1 MHRLIVPFILLG
13 LVLLSEYYIFQAVKT
28 AFQNNASWPKHFTNG
43 IYVLLSLIFYGIIV
57 ASFIAGRGGSQIF
70 GKVIFG
76 ISITM
81 FLGIFLLKIVM
92 AGILLSEDLFR
103 AGKWLTEK
111 AVNLSSSKEV
121 AFNYSRKKFISQ
133 LAIVAGAVPLIT
145 MLNGMAR
152 NAYRFKIYKAAIPVK
167 NLPKALS
174 QLKMVQIS
182 DLHTGSMMFPERLK
196 EAIEMIND
204 LKPDLV
210 FFTGDIVNS
219 IADEIEPFKNIL
231 ANLKAKH
238 GVFSVLGNH
247 DYGYYHRFS
256 KDKSENEKATANNL
270 QKLKNYQKEMGWQML
285 NNENKVIDIEGDKL
299 AIIGVENWSDKPYFP
314 SKGDLNAAYKG
325 CEDCAVKIL
334 LSHDPTHW
342 RKQVITN
349 FTDIDLTLSGH
360 THGFQ
365 FGVEIPWIKWSPAK
379 YAYKEWAGLY
389 TENNQHLYV
398 NRGIGHLG
406 YPGRIGIMPEIT
418 EIELVG

>member
-1 MHRLIVPFILLG
+1 MILPVILLC
-13 LVLLSEYYIFQAVKT
+13 LTLLSEYYIFQAVKT
-28 AFQNNASWPKHFTNG
+28 AFQNNVGWPKHLLN
-43 IYVLLSLIFYGIIV
+43 IVYVVLSLIFYGIIIT
-57 ASFIAGRGGSQIF
+57 SFVAGRGGSQIF

-76 ISITM
+76 MSITM

-92 AGILLSEDLFR
+92 SGLLLSEDLFR
-103 AGKWLTEK
+103 AGKWITQKLL
-111 AVNLSSSKEV
+111 NLSGSKEV
-121 AFNYSRKKFISQ
+121 AFDYSRKKFISQ
-133 LAIVAGAVPLIT
+133 LAIVAGAIPLAA
-145 MLNGMAR
+145 MLNGMVR
-152 NAYRFKIYKAAIPVK
+152 NAYRFKIYKAAVPVK

-174 QLKMVQIS
+174 SFKMVQIS
-182 DLHTGSMMFPERLK
+182 DLHTGSMMFPEKLQQ
-196 EAIEMIND
+196 AVDMINE

-219 IADEIEPFKNIL
+219 IADEILPFKNIL
-231 ANLKAKH
+231 SSIKAKH

-256 KDKSENEKATANNL
+256 ENKEENDKATAQNL
-270 QKLKNYQKEMGWQML
+270 EKLKAYQQEMGWQLL
-285 NNENKVIDIEGDKL
+285 NNENKIIDIEGHQL

-314 SKGDLNAAYKG
+314 SKGDLSKAYEG

-342 RKQVITN
+342 RKQILGKYA
-349 FTDIDLTLSGH
+349 DINLTLSGH

-389 TENNQHLYV
+389 SENDQHLYV

-418 EIELVG
+418 EIDLVG

>member
-1 MHRLIVPFILLG
+1 LIVPFILLG

-28 AFQNNASWPKHFTNG
+28 AFQNNAGWLKHATHI
-43 IYVLLSLIFYGIIV
+43 IYVVLSLIFYGIII
-57 ASFIAGRGGSQIF
+57 ASFITGRGGSLIF
-70 GKVIFG
+70 GKIIFG
-76 ISITM
+76 VSITL
-81 FLGIFLLKIVM
+81 FLGIFLLKIIM
-92 AGILLSEDLFR
+92 SGILLSEDLFR
-103 AGKWLTEK
+103 AGKWITEK
-111 AVNLSSSKEV
+111 VIGLSSSKE
-121 AFNYSRKKFISQ
+121 ATFDYSRKKFISQ
-133 LAIVAGAVPLIT
+133 LAIVAGAVPLVAMI
-145 MLNGMAR
+145 NGMAR
-152 NAYRFKIYKAAIPVK
+152 NAYRFKIYKAAVPVR
-167 NLPKALS
+167 NLPGALGK
-174 QLKMVQIS
+174 LKMVQIS
-182 DLHTGSMMFPERLK
+182 DLHTGSMMFPDKLQQ
-196 EAIEMIND
+196 AVEMINN
-204 LKPDLV
+204 LKPDIV

-219 IADEIEPFKNIL
+219 IADELAPFKDVLSKVN
-231 ANLKAKH
+231 ATY

-256 KDKSENEKATANNL
+256 TDKEENDKATAENL
-270 QKLKNYQKEMGWQML
+270 QKLKDYQKEIGWKML
-285 NNENKVIDIEGDKL
+285 NNENEVIEIEGHKL

-314 SKGDLNAAYKG
+314 AKGDLKKAYNG

-342 RKQVITN
+342 RKQVTTS

-365 FGVEIPWIKWSPAK
+365 FGVEIPWLKWSPAK